1 MLILGIDP
9 GSRHTGWAIVE
20 TEGDSFE
27 LLDAGRFSFPPS
39 HPLSKRLGDLSHALD
54 ELLARWTPKAAAIE
68 SAFHGRSSKS
78 LIVLAQARGA
88 ILAQCGSH
96 GLEVQEYS
104 PAEVKIAVAGN
115 GRADKAQVAR
125 MVELLL
131 SLKPGGRPADQTDA
145 MAVAVCFAKRYRM
158 DQLRVL
164 HGDRKAL

>member
-9 GSRHTGWAIVE
+9 GSRHTGWALVE
-20 TEGDSFE
+20 TEGGSCNLIDT
-27 LLDAGRFSFPPS
+27 GRFSFPPS
-39 HPLSKRLGDLSHALD
+39 LPLSQRLAGLSHELD
-54 ELLARWTPKAAAIE
+54 ELLTRWTPEAAAVE

-88 ILAQCGSH
+88 ILAQCGSRT
-96 GLEVQEYS
+96 LEVQEYS
-104 PAEVKIAVAGN
+104 PAEVKTAVAGN

-131 SLKPGGRPADQTDA
+131 SLESGGRPADQTDA

-158 DQLRVL
+158 DRLRAL
-164 HGDRKAL
+164 HSDRKAL